1 MRKPERNSEARY
13 RTIDDI
19 VRDVNLCD
27 TTVMRL
33 ASEAEAIIRVGR
45 ATRINAER
53 FFDYLEREY
62 RS

>member
-1 MRKPERNSEARY
+1 MRKPVRNDEARY
-13 RTIDDI
+13 RTVEDI
-19 VRDVNLCD
+19 VKDVNLCYD
-27 TTVMRL
+27 TVLRL